1 MNARPSFNIDT
12 TLWTL
17 IHDGEFQTF
26 TSEYEL
32 QQAILRDQPEPFTVI
47 ECNADEDHCR
57 DVTPDYEF
65 LLGMGDEDAQFAAYR
80 RHKQAQR
87 AATPVRL

>member
-1 MNARPSFNIDT
+1 MNARPAFNIDT

-65 LLGMGDEDAQFAAYR
+65 LLGMGGEEASDRSYSEAR
-80 RHKQAQR
+80 RFER

>member
-1 MNARPSFNIDT
+1 MNARPHFNIDT

-17 IHDGEFQTF
+17 IHDGEFRTF
-26 TSEYEL
+26 ASEYEL

-57 DVTPDYEF
+57 DVTLDYEF
-65 LLGMGDEDAQFAAYR
+65 LIGLGGEESEHRSYHNQR
-80 RHKQAQR
+80 RYER
-87 AATPVRL
+87 SMRTF